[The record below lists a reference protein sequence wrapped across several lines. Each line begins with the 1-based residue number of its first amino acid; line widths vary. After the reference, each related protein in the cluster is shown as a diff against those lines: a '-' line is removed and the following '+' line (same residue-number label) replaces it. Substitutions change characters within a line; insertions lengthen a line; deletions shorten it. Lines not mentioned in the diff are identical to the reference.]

1 MSQQLQFTPSGTSF
15 WAGLVEFAVVDTTN
29 GVVVVQQANRD
40 DSEAVPFTGA
50 PSPTVPVSLLTNAG
64 LVQLV
69 GSPIAFIN
77 PVTVAE
83 YKVQGTEAVIV
94 TFLSGRTQAFTYAAM
109 VNFLAWV
116 PPVIAGVFE
125 AGSGINSV
133 QQAGVGANA
142 AGLESFAFGVGA
154 QALSDYAIAFGNGA
168 WAGFQG
174 IALGAASSAQP
185 NYSIAIG
192 GNASANGFAGNI
204 AIGQG
209 ANASG
214 GPYAIALGWNTIAPF
229 DYSIAIG
236 YQATA
241 TDAYSIAFGYQAQAS
256 NYAIAIGMSA
266 QADIIVGTAIGINAY
281 CGGDGGIAIGA
292 NTFVGGFAFD
302 SIAFGTNSTANNAN
316 AIVFAGRTSD
326 KSDCMFIQGL
336 DIENGYDI
344 HLATDTGTRLGTSTA
359 QKLGFWGATPIARPS
374 VSTSGTEQ
382 TQITALRNAL
392 VNMGLINLI

>member
-1 MSQQLQFTPSGTSF
+1 
-15 WAGLVEFAVVDTTN
+15 
-29 GVVVVQQANRD
+29 
-40 DSEAVPFTGA
+40 
-50 PSPTVPVSLLTNAG
+50 
-64 LVQLV
+64 VQLV

-125 AGSGINSV
+125 AGSGSNSV

-154 QALSDYAIAFGNGA
+154 DAFSDYAIAFGNGA
-168 WAGFQG
+168 TASFQS
-174 IALGAASSAQP
+174 IALGAASNVEG
-185 NYSIAIG
+185 NYGIAIG
-192 GNASANGFAGNI
+192 SNANAHEFTGNI

-209 ANASG
+209 ANAADG
-214 GPYAIALGWNTIAPF
+214 GFNIALGWNANAQVR
-229 DYSIAIG
+229 SIAIG
-236 YQATA
+236 YQATSIYDYGIALGYQAIA
-241 TDAYSIAFGYQAQAS
+241 TDAYGIALGYQAQAS
-256 NYAIAIGMSA
+256 SYGIAIGMFA
-266 QADIIVGTAIGINAY
+266 QADIIDGTAIGNNAY
-281 CGGDGGIAIGA
+281 CSADRGLAIGA
-292 NTFVGGFAFD
+292 GTFVSGSAVD

-336 DIENGYDI
+336 DIANGYDI

>member
-1 MSQQLQFTPSGTSF
+1 
-15 WAGLVEFAVVDTTN
+15 
-29 GVVVVQQANRD
+29 
-40 DSEAVPFTGA
+40 
-50 PSPTVPVSLLTNAG
+50 
-64 LVQLV
+64 
-69 GSPIAFIN
+69 
-77 PVTVAE
+77 
-83 YKVQGTEAVIV
+83 
-94 TFLSGRTQAFTYAAM
+94 
-109 VNFLAWV
+109 V

-154 QALSDYAIAFGNGA
+154 QALSDYAIAIGNNA
-168 WAGFQG
+168 YASFRS
-174 IALGAASSAQP
+174 IALGADS
-185 NYSIAIG
+185 NVEGDYGIAIG
-192 GNASANGFAGNI
+192 YDANANEYTGNI
-204 AIGQG
+204 AIGRN
-209 ANASG
+209 ANASDG
-214 GPYAIALGWNTIAPF
+214 NYAIALGWYANAIS
-229 DYSIAIG
+229 YAIG
-236 YQATA
+236 IGFFANA
-241 TDAYSIAFGYQAQAS
+241 LFER
-256 NYAIAIGMSA
+256 AIAIGDQATVSNAYGIALGCQALASNYGIALGFNADAASFGIAIGTQA
-266 QADIIVGTAIGINAY
+266 QSDIVSGTAIGSNAY
-281 CGGDGGIAIGA
+281 CGGDAGIAIGA
-292 NTFVGGFAFD
+292 NAFVNAFAFD

-336 DIENGYDI
+336 DIANGYDI